1 MTKKNIKEIL
11 ERRDTSLGIELG
23 STRIKAVLIDKEF
36 QVIASGDALWENEL
50 NEAGFWTYSESLI
63 WEKLQEAY
71 GQLKQRVKEDYQHDL
86 TGFGSMGFS
95 AMMHGYLVLDQA
107 GDWLV
112 PFRTWRNGNSDQATK
127 ILSKLFNFNIPHRWS
142 VAHLYQAMLDQE
154 GHIKQIDQL
163 TTLAGYV
170 HWKLTGEHVLGI
182 GDASGMFPIDS
193 QTKTYNQEM
202 VKAFDQQVTDLG
214 YDLAIESILPK
225 VLVAGEVAGQ
235 LTAAG
240 ARLLDPS
247 GQLEAGIPLAPP
259 EGDAGT
265 GMVATNAVAEGTANV
280 SAGTSAFAMVVL
292 DKELSAV
299 YPEIDIVT
307 TPAGADVAMVHINNC
322 TSEINY
328 WLSLFEEV
336 FDTMGLDV
344 STSDLYE
351 KLFNKS
357 QEADADSGQMVI
369 YGFHSGENSVQ
380 VEHGRPMLV
389 RNPNGR
395 FNLANFMQ
403 ANLNSAFASM
413 KFGMNILLEKE
424 HIRISNT
431 VAHGGIFK
439 TPLIA
444 QKVLASVMQSS
455 VTVME
460 TAGEGG
466 AWGMAVLAAYIQ
478 SSQADDLATYLKETV
493 FQTTQSVTV
502 DVDPSAT
509 QAYDQ
514 YIDAFVEA
522 LPLQQTAA
530 KYI

>member
-1 MTKKNIKEIL
+1 MTKEAMKQIL
-11 ERRDTSLGIELG
+11 ANRETSLGIELG
-23 STRIKAVLIDKEF
+23 STRVKAVLINKKF
-36 QVIASGDALWENEL
+36 QVIASGESQWENEL
-50 NEAGFWTYSESLI
+50 SDAGFWTYGEDLI
-63 WEKLQEAY
+63 WQKLQEAY
-71 GQLKQRVKEDYQHDL
+71 AQLKAAVKEQYQHDL
-86 TGFGSMGFS
+86 TGFGSLGFS
-95 AMMHGYLVLDQA
+95 AMMHGYIALDKS
-107 GDWLV
+107 GELLV
-112 PFRTWRNGNSDQATK
+112 PFRTWRNGNTDQATK
-127 ILSKLFNFNIPHRWS
+127 VLSELFSFNIPHRWS
-142 VAHLYQAMLDQE
+142 VAHLYQAMLDKE
-154 GHIKQIDQL
+154 RHVVDIDQL

-170 HWKLTGEHVLGI
+170 HWKLTGKRVLGI

-193 QTKTYNQEM
+193 QSKQYKRDMLTAFNQTIS
-202 VKAFDQQVTDLG
+202 QLG
-214 YDLAIESILPK
+214 YTLNIEAILPK
-225 VLVAGEVAGQ
+225 VLVAGEAAGQ
-235 LTAAG
+235 LTSSG

-265 GMVATNAVAEGTANV
+265 GMVATNAVEEGTANV

-292 DKELSAV
+292 DKELKAV

-328 WLSLFEEV
+328 WLSMFEEV
-336 FDTMGLDV
+336 FETMGVEV
-344 STSDLYE
+344 STNDLYE

-357 QEADADSGQMVI
+357 QEADADAGQMVI

-424 HIRISNT
+424 NIQISNT

-466 AWGMAVLAAYIQ
+466 AWGMAVLAAYLH
-478 SSQADDLATYLKETV
+478 ANGKLDLAAYLNQEV
-493 FQTTQSVTV
+493 FQTAQSVTV
-502 DVDPSAT
+502 AVDIADT
-509 QAYDQ
+509 KAYVD
-514 YIDAFVEA
+514 YIDAFEKA

-530 KYI
+530 KYL

>member
-1 MTKKNIKEIL
+1 MTEENIKHSL
-11 ERRDTSLGIELG
+11 ESRETSLGIELG
-23 STRIKAVLIDKEF
+23 STRVKAVLINQEF
-36 QVIASGDALWENEL
+36 QVVASGEAQWENEL
-50 NEAGFWTYSESLI
+50 NESGFWTYDETLI

-71 GQLKQRVKEDYQHDL
+71 VQLKTVVKERYHYEL
-86 TGFGSMGFS
+86 KNFGSIGFS
-95 AMMHGYLVLDQA
+95 AMMHGYVALDKA
-107 GDWLV
+107 GKLLV
-112 PFRTWRNGNSDQATK
+112 PFRTWRNGNTDEATK
-127 ILSKLFNFNIPHRWS
+127 VLSELFTFNIPHRWS
-142 VAHLYQAMLDQE
+142 VAHLYQAILDKE
-154 GHIKQIDQL
+154 AHINEIEQL
-163 TTLAGYV
+163 TTLAGYI
-170 HWKLTGEHVLGI
+170 HRKLTGKHVLGI

-193 QTKTYNQEM
+193 QSKQYKSEM
-202 VKAFDQQVTDLG
+202 VKAFDQHVAQLG
-214 YDLAIESILPK
+214 YQLSIESLLPK
-225 VLVAGEVAGQ
+225 VLVAGESAGH
-235 LTAAG
+235 LTEVG
-240 ARLLDPS
+240 ARLLDPT
-247 GQLEAGIPLAPP
+247 GELEAGIPMAPP

-265 GMVATNAVAEGTANV
+265 GMVATNAVEEGTANV

-292 DKELSAV
+292 DKELKAI

-328 WLSLFEEV
+328 WMTMFEEV
-336 FDTMGLDV
+336 FETMGV
-344 STSDLYE
+344 EISTNDLYE

-357 QEADADSGQMVI
+357 QEADADAGQMVV
-369 YGFHSGENSVQ
+369 YGFHSGENSVH

-424 HIRISNT
+424 NIQISNT

-444 QKVLASVMQSS
+444 QKILASVMQSS

-478 SSQADDLATYLKETV
+478 SDSKLDLATYLNEKV
-493 FQTTQSVTV
+493 FQSAKSVTV
-502 DVDPSAT
+502 EVGTEESA
-509 QAYDQ
+509 AYGN
-514 YIDAFVEA
+514 YMTAFENA
-522 LPLQQTAA
+522 LPLQQEAA
-530 KYI
+530 KYL